1 MLMNRN
7 LKPQKKAAGVNV
19 YKIYL
24 KWIFLLAVVF
34 TYVSV
39 FFQYHDSEYSKTTP
53 RVQEAKLVYE
63 ESINHCIY
71 IYINLFF

>member
-39 FFQYHDSEYSKTTP
+39 FFNIMIQSIQRQHPEYKK
-53 RVQEAKLVYE
+53 Q
-63 ESINHCIY
+63 
-71 IYINLFF
+71 NLFMKNLLIIVYIFT